1 MASMARRLCADPG
14 AGIGGIGGNLG
25 IDLPSLDHAAVRGVS
40 RANRPREMV
49 DILMIASG
57 HGRWLCKEPDE
68 SYLSQ
73 RPRGRQVSRATELF
87 SGATR
92 PARYATLARQAVS
105 DALVTLLD

>member
-57 HGRWLCKEPDE
+57 HGRWLCEEPDE
-68 SYLSQ
+68 RLSVAKAKAKGDRFQ
-73 RPRGRQVSRATELF
+73 GPRNFFLGQPDL
-87 SGATR
+87 
-92 PARYATLARQAVS
+92 PDMQL
-105 DALVTLLD
+105 